1 MRLAAAGLALLL
13 AVDAAAAPATPAA
26 PAFRAEDRVIFTA
39 EAARKVWAQLLRP
52 PAGPPW
58 TPALAH
64 VQALEKRLPDY
75 LRHHLP
81 PEYLE
86 FHWKERPLWER
97 APGYKRQYVGIRRNG
112 RRAIYANFFC
122 DNNSPNWR
130 TIPVDVDDGGD
141 CYFQIE
147 YDVDKATFSDLSI
160 NGDA

>member
-1 MRLAAAGLALLL
+1 MRIAAAAVALVLA
-13 AVDAAAAPATPAA
+13 DGAAAAPTPS
-26 PAFRAEDRVIFTA
+26 FRDEDRVIFTA
-39 EAARKVWAQLLRP
+39 EAARKVWARLLRP

-58 TPALAH
+58 TPALAD
-64 VQALEKRLPDY
+64 VRALEQRLPNY

-81 PEYLE
+81 PGYWE
-86 FHWKERPLWER
+86 FHSKDRPLWER

-122 DNNSPNWR
+122 DAGPSWR
-130 TIPVDVDDGGD
+130 TAPVDVDDGGD

-147 YDVDKATFSDLSI
+147 YDVDKAAFSDLSI